1 MPVMNVSEVLP
12 VLAGLELLRKK
23 KKFPSRHNYLVK
35 LNAQPLYSG
44 SVDSPVSHTRPAKLL
59 IGHLASVADVIGLV
73 SAHLLLTQNVCLHK
87 KELRHETVRVD
98 SALRK

>member
-1 MPVMNVSEVLP
+1 MPIMNVSEVLP
-12 VLAGLELLRKK
+12 VLARLELLRKK
-23 KKFPSRHNYLVK
+23 KKFPSSHKYLVK
-35 LNAQPLYSG
+35 LNAQTRYSG
-44 SVDSPVSHTRPAKLL
+44 SVDSPVSHTHSATLL

-73 SAHLLLTQNVCLHK
+73 SSLTDTELCLHK